1 MHCVARRAC
10 GIAGSVC
17 CALSRALRGI
27 ARGAGSIARRA
38 GGIAG
43 GVRRA
48 LRGVTRCS
56 GGILCGIIRTV
67 TASYKPRKRE
77 PEKR

>member
-1 MHCVARRAC
+1 MHCITSRA
-10 GIAGSVC
+10 GGVAGSVC
-17 CALSRALRGI
+17 CTLSRALRGI
-27 ARGAGSIARRA
+27 ARRA
-38 GGIAG
+38 CGIAG

-48 LRGVTRCS
+48 LRGVTRCT